1 MKLLEKLKHRWKLL
15 TSEEYRTQ
23 ENIKEGEKIWKRLDR
38 LLPPA
43 EGVTSKDRV
52 RLKAFRK
59 MLLGTTP
66 KERLQLKAWLVYQIK
81 ELRDN
86 FAEFSSPKIE
96 DIERQHWQIYSE
108 HLDVLML
115 YK

>member
-1 MKLLEKLKHRWKLL
+1 M
-15 TSEEYRTQ
+15 TSKEYRTQ
-23 ENIKEGEKIWKRLDR
+23 ETIKEGEKIWKRLDR

-59 MLLGTTP
+59 MLQGTTP
-66 KERLQLKAWLVYQIK
+66 KERLQLNAWLVYQIK

-86 FAEFSSPKIE
+86 FAEFTSPKIE
-96 DIERQHWQIYSE
+96 EHERKNWQIYSQ
-108 HLDVLML
+108 HLEVLML
-115 YK
+115 FK